1 MLREREC
8 DEHLYYVCD
17 YLTAIP
23 TTSPS
28 RELTANP
35 SLNPSSNPTFDPI
48 LFPVTEPTSW
58 PTMHLVIMEST
69 PLYIE
74 AAEGSDALNTEV
86 VIIGAVI
93 LALWVV
99 LCVYCLVFGP
109 VLNKCLKGQRTKPLR
124 PPIII
129 RNALA
134 VIICIADYDDHP
146 QVTNLDGIR
155 KDYQNLHKFF
165 KKLDYTVIPKNRDQP
180 CYWTEEQLV
189 RLLFEEIPA
198 ALLNDQAKIQ
208 YDALIVCV
216 SSHGLKNAVI
226 TSDLRKIE
234 KSLLHRAVSQFDDKV
249 REIPRIFIID
259 ACDGLYRTDC
269 AWPLFPFF

>member
-1 MLREREC
+1 MYSMLREREC
-8 DEHLYYVCD
+8 DEHLFYVCD
-17 YLTAIP
+17 YLTAMP
-23 TTSPS
+23 TSSPS

-35 SLNPSSNPTFDPI
+35 SSNPTLHPA
-48 LFPVTEPTSW
+48 LFPMTSTVPTVR
-58 PTMHLVIMEST
+58 PTVYSIIMEST

-74 AAEGSDALNTEV
+74 AAEASVAMNTQV

-109 VLNKCLKGQRTKPLR
+109 VLDKCLKGHHTK

-134 VIICIADYDDHP
+134 VIICIAEYDDMEEDNGLQDHS
-146 QVTNLDGIR
+146 VKVGIK
-155 KDYQNLHKFF
+155 KDYQNLYKLFK
-165 KKLDYTVIPKNRDQP
+165 KKLDYTVIPEQGDRP
-180 CYWTEEQLV
+180 YYWTERQLV
-189 RLLFEEIPA
+189 HLLVEEIKM
-198 ALLNDQAKIQ
+198 ALFKGTEKVQ
-208 YDALIVCV
+208 YDGLIVCI
-216 SSHGLKNAVI
+216 SCHGLKNAVI

-234 KSLLHRAVSQFDDKV
+234 KRLLDRAVSQFDKKV

-259 ACDGLYRTDC
+259 ACDGVYRI
-269 AWPLFPFF
+269 